1 MTEDGGRN
9 QIPPSSVIRHRSSVL
24 RPGLMKSHFWQ
35 TNWFRVTVGT
45 LISIVFLILAL
56 KDVPL
61 GDVAQALAR
70 ANYAWVLLAVVAAI
84 AQSWLRAA
92 RWILL
97 YYPLQKGLRQ
107 TQMFG
112 ITLISQ
118 MLNIVV
124 PWRIGELARIYLA
137 GEIEKRSRT
146 QTLATLGVEK
156 IFDTEMLV
164 LILLGIP
171 LFMTLP
177 NWLEQPREGLVGL
190 TLALFAGAFA
200 LLVFRAPLLRWL
212 TRVRFPRGTPG
223 ERLDA
228 YAQMA
233 LLSLDVF
240 KRWDVHLALQIESV
254 IIWAIGAL
262 INYFILLAL
271 NLPLPGVSAFL
282 LLAVLQV
289 GGLVPSSPGKV
300 GVFQY
305 LCILTLTLFS
315 VDKSIG
321 LTYGILLYLVAY
333 GTPVI
338 LGVFSLWW
346 GGVNLR
352 RVAAS
357 GEAAR

>member
-1 MTEDGGRN
+1 MTR
-9 QIPPSSVIRHRSSVL
+9 QP
-24 RPGLMKSHFWQ
+24 FWKM
-35 TNWFRVTVGT
+35 NWFRVVIGS
-45 LISIVFLILAL
+45 LISIVFLLLAL

-61 GDVAQALAR
+61 GDVALALAR
-70 ANYAWVLLAVVAAI
+70 ANYTWVLLATLAAV
-84 AQSWLRAA
+84 AQSWLRAT

-107 TQMFG
+107 PQMFG
-112 ITLISQ
+112 ITVISQ

-137 GEIEKRSRT
+137 GEIEKRSKA

-164 LILLGIP
+164 LILVGIP

-177 NWLEQPREGLVGL
+177 SWLEQPREGLIALTVGL
-190 TLALFAGAFA
+190 FAAAFA
-200 LLVFRAPLLRWL
+200 LLIFRAPLLRLL
-212 TRVRFPRGTPG
+212 TRVRFPRGQSF
-223 ERLDA
+223 DS

-233 LLSLDVF
+233 FLSLDVF
-240 KRWDVHLALQIESV
+240 KRADVHLILQIESV
-254 IIWAIGAL
+254 VIWSIGAL

-271 NLPLPGVSAFL
+271 NLPLPPVSAFL

-300 GVFQY
+300 GVFQL
-305 LCILTLTLFS
+305 LCILTLALFS
-315 VDKSIG
+315 IDKSTG

-333 GTPVI
+333 GPPVI
-338 LGVFSLWW
+338 LGVLSLWW

-357 GEAAR
+357 GEAAQ